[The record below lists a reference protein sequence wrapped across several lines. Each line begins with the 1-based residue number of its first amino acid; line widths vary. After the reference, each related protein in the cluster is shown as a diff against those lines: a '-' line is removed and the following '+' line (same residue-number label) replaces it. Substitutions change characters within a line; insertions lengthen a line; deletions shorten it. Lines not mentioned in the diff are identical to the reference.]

1 MPFYEAAAPVA
12 VVIAAFVLLREFV
25 GPKVVWARWL
35 ILAFT
40 LAVVVRYLPWRFT
53 ETVMSRDILSL
64 DGAWIWFLFAVECVF
79 IADLLKILLVRCRFA
94 DRTADGKGR
103 TSALLPSMRAA
114 SLEKLPFHF
123 FFLSLNVNVN
133 VDVANFCDVNC

>member
-94 DRTADGKGR
+94 DRTAEADVR
-103 TSALLPSMRAA
+103 QRELERRPIAEWPS
-114 SLEKLPFHF
+114 
-123 FFLSLNVNVN
+123 
-133 VDVANFCDVNC
+133 VDVFIPTYNEPLELLLYL